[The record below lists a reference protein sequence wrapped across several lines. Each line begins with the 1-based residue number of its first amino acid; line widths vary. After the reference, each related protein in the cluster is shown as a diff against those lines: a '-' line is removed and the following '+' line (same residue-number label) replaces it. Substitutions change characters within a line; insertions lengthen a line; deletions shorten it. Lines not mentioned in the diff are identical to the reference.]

1 MPPIR
6 AVIFDLDGTLLDHVS
21 SVTTALRDWLPTL
34 NATPT
39 DVLLPAWFA
48 AEERHF
54 PAWRAR
60 QISFAEQRRRR
71 LRDFLPLLGMTP
83 GGDDTLDDIFASYLA
98 CYEAAW
104 TKLDDV
110 DLVITELRR
119 SGLQIAVLT
128 NGTTEQQTAKLSAVG
143 LDGLLGALFTAEE
156 LGAAKPDPRTYLTV
170 CAELGVT
177 PASTAHVGD
186 LYDLDVTAPRAAG
199 LHAIY
204 LDRQSAGPLE
214 EPHRITSLRQLPHE
228 LHRERS

>member
-1 MPPIR
+1 GRQVTEMGPSDPTSPRPVQGSHDQPIT
-6 AVIFDLDGTLLDHVS
+6 FDRDAADPRRNFRLDSTLLDHVS

-104 TKLDDV
+104 TKFDDV

-128 NGTTEQQTAKLSAVG
+128 NGTTEHTDSQTQRR
-143 LDGLLGALFTAEE
+143 
-156 LGAAKPDPRTYLTV
+156 RT
-170 CAELGVT
+170 
-177 PASTAHVGD
+177 
-186 LYDLDVTAPRAAG
+186 R
-199 LHAIY
+199 
-204 LDRQSAGPLE
+204 
-214 EPHRITSLRQLPHE
+214 
-228 LHRERS
+228 

>member
-1 MPPIR
+1 MGPSDPTSPRPVQGSHDQPIT
-6 AVIFDLDGTLLDHVS
+6 FDRDAADPRRNFRLDGTLLDHVS

-104 TKLDDV
+104 TKFDDV

-128 NGTTEQQTAKLSAVG
+128 NGTTEHTDSQTQRR
-143 LDGLLGALFTAEE
+143 
-156 LGAAKPDPRTYLTV
+156 RT
-170 CAELGVT
+170 
-177 PASTAHVGD
+177 
-186 LYDLDVTAPRAAG
+186 R
-199 LHAIY
+199 
-204 LDRQSAGPLE
+204 
-214 EPHRITSLRQLPHE
+214 
-228 LHRERS
+228 